1 MFMLNSGA
9 VVLKEY
15 TRFTTTGM
23 KRNSICIAE
32 AKKKKKNCK
41 TYDFVFVKNMN
52 YEYII
57 I

>member
-32 AKKKKKNCK
+32 AKKKKKK
-41 TYDFVFVKNMN
+41 TVKHMIL
-52 YEYII
+52 YLLKI
-57 I
+57 

>member
-1 MFMLNSGA
+1 M
-9 VVLKEY
+9 VLKEY
-15 TRFTTTGM
+15 TRSTTTGM

-32 AKKKKKNCK
+32 AKTKTCKK
-41 TYDFVFVKNMN
+41 YDFVFVKNMN

>member
-32 AKKKKKNCK
+32 AKKKK
-41 TYDFVFVKNMN
+41 TVKHMIL
-52 YEYII
+52 YLLKI
-57 I
+57 